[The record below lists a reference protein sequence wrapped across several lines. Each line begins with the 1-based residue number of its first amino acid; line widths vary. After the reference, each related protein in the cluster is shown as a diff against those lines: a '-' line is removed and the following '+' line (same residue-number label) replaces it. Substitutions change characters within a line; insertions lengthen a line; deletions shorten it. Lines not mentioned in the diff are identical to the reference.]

1 MDWDDPSPDDEDAI
15 NEEWQQEQHAQEDI
29 FYEEEDI
36 ENKQINNNE
45 NITQTI
51 IPTQQTQQTP
61 KIDIIPL
68 PTKKAKETILKLTYS
83 YKESP
88 SIYSTNK
95 DIDNDDLIKLKTI
108 KENKKSSKSSSLT
121 TYINQSKLLL
131 TIPTTLLP
139 PCCYTSPSLHHDT
152 PPRDCTY
159 IPYTHSDG
167 RISYLKHTLSDTTST
182 NIHDKHDNTN
192 NIASQPLLQQ
202 SITTLAE
209 EALKHEINLQYHKNL
224 LTTKAPTPPPTTPS
238 HNKGQDYDHSF
249 TSNLWVEK
257 YKPKCF
263 TQLLSPENINREVL
277 RSLKE
282 WDRFVYK
289 TKKSLIDVKHMIY
302 NNTNTYTNNKPSSKY
317 NKSNSTSNPTTAA
330 AAATHS
336 EADAEGSGHR
346 GDGDTDTA
354 LRLMNEADSAAAT
367 QNRDTR
373 PFHKVILL
381 SGPPG
386 ECIHAHTVEFIHI
399 YRMPL
404 THICIHRALYAPY

>member
-1 MDWDDPSPDDEDAI
+1 MNWDDPSPDDEDAI
-15 NEEWQQEQHAQEDI
+15 NEEWQQEQHAQEDV
-29 FYEEEDI
+29 FYEEEEI

-45 NITQTI
+45 NIIQTI
-51 IPTQQTQQTP
+51 TPTQQTQQTP

-68 PTKKAKETILKLTYS
+68 PTKKAKATISKPTYS

-95 DIDNDDLIKLKTI
+95 DTNIDDLIKLKTI

-121 TYINQSKLLL
+121 AYINQSKLLH

-139 PCCYTSPSLHHDT
+139 SCCYTSPSLYHDT

-167 RISYLKHTLSDTTST
+167 RVSYLKHALSDPTST
-182 NIHDKHDNTN
+182 NMHDKTN
-192 NIASQPLLQQ
+192 KTIDITSQPLLQQ
-202 SITTLAE
+202 SITKLAE

-224 LTTKAPTPPPTTPS
+224 IAKTPTPPPTPHTL
-238 HNKGQDYDHSF
+238 NTKGQNYDPSF

-257 YKPKCF
+257 YKPKSF

-289 TKKSLIDVKHMIY
+289 TKKSLIDVKHMMY
-302 NNTNTYTNNKPSSKY
+302 NNTNTCTNNKSSLKY
-317 NKSNSTSNPTTAA
+317 NNKSNSTSNLPSA

-336 EADAEGSGHR
+336 DVDAEGSGHR
-346 GDGDTDTA
+346 GDGDTDAA

-367 QNRDTR
+367 QSKDTR

-386 ECIHAHTVEFIHI
+386 ECLYSLYIYHI
-399 YRMPL
+399 IMLY
-404 THICIHRALYAPY
+404 ICVY